1 VIFYAIAS
9 ILDHADSEI
18 ARLTFQEPS
27 PAPTWTVDTII
38 RAGLVLGMAV
48 TAGGAA
54 SSAPSGSPSARSSP
68 ATSRSGLRPA
78 RARGMLKGLGSRDLV
93 YLLLLSFVAFR
104 WLAPP
109 LLQPLPVVVGIGS
122 QV

>member
-1 VIFYAIAS
+1 
-9 ILDHADSEI
+9 
-18 ARLTFQEPS
+18 
-27 PAPTWTVDTII
+27 
-38 RAGLVLGMAV
+38 
-48 TAGGAA
+48 
-54 SSAPSGSPSARSSP
+54 
-68 ATSRSGLRPA
+68 
-78 RARGMLKGLGSRDLV
+78 MLKGLGSRDLV